1 MEDDPVIASYN
12 VYMTGPPS
20 GQHDKAPKYYVL
32 QYPSHRPSTKL
43 YDASRGQ
50 KPLSL
55 RVKPNTNLFEIDVP
69 IITSDNYNADLAK
82 HLGRSMNTSSSR
94 TMPSYGLSGGFSTNH
109 APQHVNLDDL
119 PVYGEEEALKT
130 QVLGGKVAA
139 STDKDPVYML
149 AAMKNDE
156 IHLTHLDGVVQMRP
170 QLHHLDAAE
179 EAKRK
184 ADTAGKTKQPLD
196 GMPTK
201 LETKAI
207 EMKIKDSKEDPKDRS
222 LNANAQLLRDIQADK
237 WVKHEW
243 LDESDSNGTI
253 NTSTQDLS
261 ARRLTAAI
269 NNDEWL
275 DKMSSPSNELRQR
288 LKGRDRERARRKRQE
303 RQRSGKSARANVLPA
318 EEAVES
324 DSDVESEDNNAM
336 EQGVVSSVD
345 RPVQRRASTHMPQS
359 PEARIKQEAG
369 TSDMLPPSTS
379 PTTARKRGRPKKT

>member
-1 MEDDPVIASYN
+1 MIASYD
-12 VYMTGPPS
+12 VYMTS
-20 GQHDKAPKYYVL
+20 SLAGQHDKTPKYYVL
-32 QYPSHRPSTKL
+32 QYPSHRPSTKP

-55 RVKPNTNLFEIDVP
+55 RIKPNTNLFEIDVP
-69 IITSDNYNADLAK
+69 IITSDNYNAELAK
-82 HLGRSMNTSSSR
+82 HLGRSMDLTSSR

-109 APQHVNLDDL
+109 APQQVNLDDL
-119 PVYGEEEALKT
+119 PVYGEEATLQT
-130 QVLGGKVAA
+130 QVLGGKVAVC
-139 STDKDPVYML
+139 TDKDPVYML
-149 AAMKNDE
+149 AAMEDNE

-184 ADTAGKTKQPLD
+184 AETASRSKQPVD
-196 GMPTK
+196 GVPTK

-207 EMKIKDSKEDPKDRS
+207 EMKIKDGKEDLKDRS
-222 LNANAQLLRDIQADK
+222 LNANAQLLREIQAEK

-243 LDESDSNGTI
+243 LEADESSSRI
-253 NTSTQDLS
+253 NPLNRETLEQT
-261 ARRLTAAI
+261 LTAAI

-303 RQRSGKSARANVLPA
+303 RQRSGKVARANVLPA
-318 EEAVES
+318 EETVDT
-324 DSDVESEDNNAM
+324 DSDVGSDENSV
-336 EQGVVSSVD
+336 EQKPLSSID
-345 RPVQRRASTHMPQS
+345 QPNQGRTSTHMPQS
-359 PEARIKQEAG
+359 PEVQIKQEAG
-369 TSDMLPPSTS
+369 GSSDIPPASTS